1 MPRTDPV
8 CARARVSV
16 CVRVC
21 ACARARVCKYT
32 CSLRPGVDVKAEG
45 AGVQGC
51 GGAGNQ
57 EGAAGV
63 QETRREHAGGSTQ
76 EGARRREHAGGST
89 QEFGAVLLGV
99 WQPPRWK
106 DETKPYTLNSE
117 LTR

>member
-8 CARARVSV
+8 CVRARVSV

-32 CSLRPGVDVKAEG
+32 CSLRPGVDVKAVG
-45 AGVQGC
+45 AGVLGC

-63 QETRREHAGGSTQ
+63 QET
-76 EGARRREHAGGST
+76 RREHAGGST

>member
-8 CARARVSV
+8 CVRARVSV

-76 EGARRREHAGGST
+76 EGARRREHAGIWR
-89 QEFGAVLLGV
+89 GV
-99 WQPPRWK
+99 ARCLATAQVEGR
-106 DETKPYTLNSE
+106 DETLHPKL
-117 LTR
+117 